1 MSISSETCPVCGQA
15 DNCGDCDHRGTPYF
29 DEATVARMVETEKV
43 NREGI
48 PDSYDGPIW
57 ETHEMQADF
66 VVMGFAAPMV
76 VVKRKSDGVKGTL
89 YFTHSPRRYFDFQE
103 HVS

>member
-1 MSISSETCPVCGQA
+1 MIDE
-15 DNCGDCDHRGTPYF
+15 GTY
-29 DEATVARMVETEKV
+29 ARMVETEKV

-57 ETHEMQADF
+57 DTTEMQQEF
-66 VVMGFAAPMV
+66 SVEGFAAPMV
-76 VVKRKSDGVKGTL
+76 VVKRRSDGVRGTL

-103 HVS
+103 HVA